1 MIEVSAEQEID
12 ASADAVWNVLTDLDH
27 FGEWNPFI
35 REAHG
40 KTNVGGE
47 VRVRVKPSLHVP
59 LVFHASVTASQPG
72 RELRWHGE
80 VLSRWIAR
88 GDHVFAIEPLGEHR
102 VRFVQRERF
111 TGILPWLA
119 GKLVA
124 REARRGFAAMNR
136 ALDRRVHELE
146 AGA

>member
-1 MIEVSAEQEID
+1 MIEISAEQEID
-12 ASADAVWNVLTDLDH
+12 ASADAVWNVLTDLDR

-35 REAHG
+35 RDAHG
-40 KTNVGGE
+40 STRVGGE
-47 VRVRVKPSLHVP
+47 VRVRVKPSLRVP
-59 LVFHASVTASQPG
+59 LVFHANVTASQPG

-80 VLSRWIAR
+80 VLFPWLAR
-88 GDHVFAIEPLGEHR
+88 GDHVFEIEPIGDHR

-119 GKLVA
+119 GKLVS
-124 REARRGFAAMNR
+124 REASRGFAAMNR

-146 AGA
+146 GQG